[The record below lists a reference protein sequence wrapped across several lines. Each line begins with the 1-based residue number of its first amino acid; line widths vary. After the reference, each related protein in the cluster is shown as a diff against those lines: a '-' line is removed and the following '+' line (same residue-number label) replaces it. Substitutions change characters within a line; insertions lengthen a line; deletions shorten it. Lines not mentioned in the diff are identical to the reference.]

1 MRGGDQPSRQPVCRW
16 PLLLGLCGLLS
27 VQTVAAKRTTERQA
41 DRGARS
47 DGGLV
52 YPLYVYPTKAA
63 LAGVYRDV
71 ISVASIARVAVI
83 VNPDNGDQAACP
95 PNADW
100 AAAIA
105 LLRHPNIT
113 TLGYVHS
120 AYGKRPLTQV
130 LVLSCAVCA
139 RHTLIVCVCALRS
152 TRARLRRT
160 RTAGAW
166 AAYLSTKRPQA
177 HPRSRITQ
185 RSQRPSVH
193 RSGTPGTPS
202 YLSASVSVSV

>member
-1 MRGGDQPSRQPVCRW
+1 MLLASECCGWPRVGHEAGSRIDIDHPRDAMRGGDQPSRQPVCRW
-16 PLLLGLCGLLS
+16 SLLLVVWPGLCGLLS
-27 VQTVAAKRTTERQA
+27 VESVADKRKTERQT

-100 AAAIA
+100 AAANA

-130 LVLSCAVCA
+130 LSCSVCA
-139 RHTLIVCVCALRS
+139 RHTRIMCVCARHALIVCVC
-152 TRARLRRT
+152 
-160 RTAGAW
+160 
-166 AAYLSTKRPQA
+166 
-177 HPRSRITQ
+177 
-185 RSQRPSVH
+185 VCF
-193 RSGTPGTPS
+193 
-202 YLSASVSVSV
+202 